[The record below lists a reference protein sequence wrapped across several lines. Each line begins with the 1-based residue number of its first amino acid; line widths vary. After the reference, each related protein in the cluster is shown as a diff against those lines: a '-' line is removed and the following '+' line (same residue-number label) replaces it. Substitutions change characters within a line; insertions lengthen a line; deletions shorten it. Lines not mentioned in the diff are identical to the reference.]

1 MTVSISFNGGKITDK
16 LDLLTQ
22 TQLPWIATKTLQG
35 LAQEVKKELKKEMK
49 SKFVNYS
56 SFTENSIGIEP
67 STKKKLETSIFHKD
81 WFSKGNNPS
90 DYLKPT
96 ITGGD
101 IYLTRFQRRLQRKG
115 ILGGM
120 QAEYMMPIHND
131 KPGYGKVSRATY
143 VKALWGIRAMEDIRL
158 AGPASTKKTY
168 KTQGSYVWVPQDVQK
183 YSPEHAGR
191 IRGYNNK
198 PYKKGEPRLLPG
210 PGIYKVQ
217 KSGLKQVFS
226 AMNTIPDPEPKY
238 KFNETSERTLFNN
251 WKKIFRQQVK
261 LYAK

>member
-35 LAQEVKKELKKEMK
+35 LAKEVKKGLQKEMED
-49 SKFVNYS
+49 KFVNYS
-56 SFTENSIGIEP
+56 AFTKNSVGIEP
-67 STKKKLETSIFHKD
+67 STKKKLVTSIFHKD

-168 KTQGSYVWVPQDVQK
+168 KTQGSYVWVPRNVQDLT
-183 YSPEHAGR
+183 PEYAGKL
-191 IRGYNNK
+191 RGLNSTGR
-198 PYKKGEPRLLPG
+198 KKGDARKLPSA
-210 PGIYKVQ
+210 GIYKVL
-217 KSGLKQVFS
+217 KSGLKQVFQ
-226 AMNTIPDPEPKY
+226 AMDDVPDYEMRY
-238 KFNETSERTLFNN
+238 KFRSTAETSVSKNYER
-251 WKKIFRQQVK
+251 IFRQQVK